1 MNRQFVRRFALA
13 ALAAPLLLGLAA
25 CNESASTGA
34 ALSGEPI
41 ENIAPPEGKSWTEVV
56 EKTPEGGYR
65 MGNPDAP
72 IKMIEFASLT
82 CPHCATFAAASGEE
96 LKQKFVASGRVSL
109 EFRNFV
115 MNPLD
120 LTMAM
125 LTQCGQPG
133 AFFALTEQ
141 TLANQNAIVDTWSKA
156 GEAQV
161 AQAASQPPEKRYQ
174 AIAKVAGLDTFF
186 AARGIAAEQAN
197 TCLAD
202 HKGAEA
208 LVETTSKQS
217 DEYEITGTPAF
228 VINGVKADSNA
239 WPEIK
244 AQLETMGAR

>member
-1 MNRQFVRRFALA
+1 MNRLNIRRLALA
-13 ALAAPLLLGLAA
+13 AFAAPLALGLAA
-25 CNESASTGA
+25 CSESGGTGA

-41 ENIAPPEGKSWTEVV
+41 ENIAPPEGKSWTETV

-65 MGNPDAP
+65 IGNPDAP
-72 IKMIEFASLT
+72 IKVIEFASLT
-82 CPHCATFAAASGEE
+82 CPHCATFTETSKDE
-96 LKQKFVASGRVSL
+96 LKQGFVASGRVSL

-125 LTQCGQPG
+125 LTRCGQPG

-141 TLANQNAIVDTWSKA
+141 TLASQSAIIDAWTKA

-174 AIAKVAGLDTFF
+174 AIAKVAGLDEFF
-186 AARGIAAEQAN
+186 AARGIAAEQAS

-202 HKGAEA
+202 HEGAEV

-217 DEYEITGTPAF
+217 DEYGITGTPAF
-228 VINGVKADSNA
+228 VINGVKADVNT